1 MVRVA
6 VLSDIHGNL
15 AALRAVF
22 DDVHR
27 QGPDLIVCAG
37 DLVVYGPFPNEC
49 VNLIRARKIATVAGN
64 RDWAVGS
71 RQSPEAYA
79 VPAGRE
85 RAAEVAIYEWTTG
98 VVTEA
103 NRQFL
108 SALPRKL
115 RLRLNQVELLL
126 VHGTHRSSFEYLRFT
141 DDPAVFAELAETA
154 KADVI
159 VGGHTHV
166 PYRKE
171 AGETLFLNAGSVGW
185 PKDGHPNACYLL
197 VEVTGHDVR
206 SEFRR
211 VPYPV
216 EETVAALHRFGLP
229 DTLGR
234 ALSCGTEMSPR
245 PRPCPK

>member
-15 AALRAVF
+15 PALRAVLE
-22 DDVHR
+22 DVHR
-27 QGPDLIVCAG
+27 RSPDVIICAG

-49 VNLIRARKIATVAGN
+49 INLIRARRIATVAGN

-79 VPAGRE
+79 VPAGRD
-85 RAAEVAIYEWTTG
+85 RATEVAIYEWTARTVTG
-98 VVTEA
+98 P
-103 NRQFL
+103 NRLFL
-108 SALPRKL
+108 AALPRKL
-115 RLRLNQVELLL
+115 RLRLEGVELLL
-126 VHGTHRSSFEYLRFT
+126 VHGTYRSAFEYLRPD
-141 DDPAVFAELAETA
+141 DDPAVFADLAELARAE
-154 KADVI
+154 VI

-171 AGETLFLNAGSVGW
+171 VGETLFLNAGSVGW
-185 PKDGHPNACYLL
+185 PKDGRCDSCYLL
-197 VEVTGHDVR
+197 LEVMGRDVR

-216 EETVAALHRFGLP
+216 EETVAAARRVGLP
-229 DTLGR
+229 EALGR
-234 ALSCGTEMSPR
+234 ALVSGAEL
-245 PRPCPK
+245 KGNGN